1 MAPQATPTATLTP
14 LQQGLL
20 LSQQA
25 YAQPPI
31 APTGLALTL
40 VIIILIFTV
49 LSTIVV
55 ALRIYVRAW
64 MGKSAG
70 TWGWEDTFIVL
81 GYGSFLSSA
90 IFAIEA
96 CYYGLGSHDS
106 KLNMLLMIRCAEYA
120 MYSNVLYGF
129 SMPFIKASVVFTLNR
144 ITTNKWHRWG
154 LYAMLFVASI
164 MSIIGILATLL
175 YCHPVPAY
183 WNPLLGTCGDF
194 MIVVRIGYAW
204 TAVGIVTDW
213 TCAILPYF
221 IVRNLQMSSRQKMI
235 VMLVLGL
242 GALASTATIVR
253 APYLKYY
260 LATEDRL
267 YWSGYITLWCLLES
281 GIALIAACLPALR
294 ILVRKYIDS
303 SKNRSGNKSNG
314 YAAESGTGRSHN
326 RAPSTQLDNLTATGK
341 TTVVGGK
348 WKRLE
353 DENSS
358 SRNIIQEHTIYI
370 ETESLSDNDKHSFT
384 G

>member
-1 MAPQATPTATLTP
+1 MASQGAGASALTP
-14 LQQGLL
+14 LEQGQL
-20 LSQQA
+20 LSKQA
-25 YAQPPI
+25 YAEPPI
-31 APTGLALTL
+31 APTGLAMIL
-40 VIIILIFTV
+40 VIIILIATI
-49 LSTIVV
+49 LSTIVI

-64 MGKSAG
+64 IGKSAG
-70 TWGWEDTFIVL
+70 TWGWEDTFIIL
-81 GYGSFLSSA
+81 GYGTFLSSA
-90 IFAIEA
+90 IFAIRA
-96 CYYGLGSHDS
+96 CFYGLGTHDS
-106 KLNMLLMIRCAEYA
+106 KLNTLLMIRCAEYA

-129 SMPFIKASVVFTLNR
+129 SMPFIKATIVFTLNR
-144 ITTNKWHRWG
+144 ITTNTWHRWG
-154 LYAMLFVASI
+154 LYAMLFIASV
-164 MSIIGILATLL
+164 MALIGILATLL

-221 IVRNLQMSSRQKMI
+221 IVRNLQMSSRHKMI
-235 VMLVLGL
+235 VMLILGL

-253 APYLKYY
+253 APYLQYY
-260 LATEDRL
+260 LATKDRL

-294 ILVRKYIDS
+294 VLVRRFADA
-303 SKNRSGNKSNG
+303 SKNRSANKSSG
-314 YAAESGTGRSHN
+314 YAGGSNGGRSHN
-326 RAPSTQLDNLTATGK
+326 HAAATQLDSLTPGGK

-358 SRNIIQEHTIYI
+358 SKNIMQEREVCV
-370 ETESLSDNDKHSFT
+370 ETESLSDHDKNSFRT
-384 G
+384 

>member
-1 MAPQATPTATLTP
+1 
-14 LQQGLL
+14 
-20 LSQQA
+20 
-25 YAQPPI
+25 
-31 APTGLALTL
+31 
-40 VIIILIFTV
+40 
-49 LSTIVV
+49 
-55 ALRIYVRAW
+55 
-64 MGKSAG
+64 
-70 TWGWEDTFIVL
+70 
-81 GYGSFLSSA
+81 
-90 IFAIEA
+90 
-96 CYYGLGSHDS
+96 
-106 KLNMLLMIRCAEYA
+106 
-120 MYSNVLYGF
+120 
-129 SMPFIKASVVFTLNR
+129 
-144 ITTNKWHRWG
+144 
-154 LYAMLFVASI
+154 MLFVASI

-267 YWSGYITLWCLLES
+267 CKFNYFIPAVSTNLRHCTDWSGYITLWCLLES

-370 ETESLSDNDKHSFT
+370 ETESLSDHDKHSFT

>member
-1 MAPQATPTATLTP
+1 
-14 LQQGLL
+14 
-20 LSQQA
+20 
-25 YAQPPI
+25 
-31 APTGLALTL
+31 
-40 VIIILIFTV
+40 
-49 LSTIVV
+49 
-55 ALRIYVRAW
+55 
-64 MGKSAG
+64 
-70 TWGWEDTFIVL
+70 
-81 GYGSFLSSA
+81 
-90 IFAIEA
+90 
-96 CYYGLGSHDS
+96 
-106 KLNMLLMIRCAEYA
+106 
-120 MYSNVLYGF
+120 
-129 SMPFIKASVVFTLNR
+129 
-144 ITTNKWHRWG
+144 
-154 LYAMLFVASI
+154 
-164 MSIIGILATLL
+164 
-175 YCHPVPAY
+175 
-183 WNPLLGTCGDF
+183 
-194 MIVVRIGYAW
+194 
-204 TAVGIVTDW
+204 
-213 TCAILPYF
+213 
-221 IVRNLQMSSRQKMI
+221 MSSRQKMI

-326 RAPSTQLDNLTATGK
+326 RAPSTQLDNLTASGK

-384 G
+384 H

>member
-1 MAPQATPTATLTP
+1 
-14 LQQGLL
+14 
-20 LSQQA
+20 
-25 YAQPPI
+25 
-31 APTGLALTL
+31 
-40 VIIILIFTV
+40 
-49 LSTIVV
+49 
-55 ALRIYVRAW
+55 
-64 MGKSAG
+64 
-70 TWGWEDTFIVL
+70 
-81 GYGSFLSSA
+81 
-90 IFAIEA
+90 
-96 CYYGLGSHDS
+96 
-106 KLNMLLMIRCAEYA
+106 MIRCAEYA

-267 YWSGYITLWCLLES
+267 CKLNCFIPTVATS
-281 GIALIAACLPALR
+281 
-294 ILVRKYIDS
+294 
-303 SKNRSGNKSNG
+303 
-314 YAAESGTGRSHN
+314 
-326 RAPSTQLDNLTATGK
+326 LTTFH
-341 TTVVGGK
+341 
-348 WKRLE
+348 RLE
-353 DENSS
+353 RLYYSLVPPRKWYCSHRRLPSS
-358 SRNIIQEHTIYI
+358 ASYFGPQVYRLIQK
-370 ETESLSDNDKHSFT
+370 SL